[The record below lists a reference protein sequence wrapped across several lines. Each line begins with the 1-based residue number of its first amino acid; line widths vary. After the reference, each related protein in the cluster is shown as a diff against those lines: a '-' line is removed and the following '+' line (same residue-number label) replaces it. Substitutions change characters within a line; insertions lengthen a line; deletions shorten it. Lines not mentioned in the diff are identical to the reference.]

1 MDFALSE
8 DQRLL
13 LGEWR
18 KAIDRDIAP
27 VTRQYADSFIPK
39 DVAQALLKKTGE
51 FGVGNGWVA
60 EKEGGLGLDFLT
72 SGLLYEELSRT
83 SPDLAGLAFVTEG
96 AALKLSRAGSTELKS
111 RYLPGLIAGDL
122 VGCSAISEPGMGSS
136 VREMRTRAVRDGKN
150 YRISGEKLWISNASI
165 ADLTI
170 LVAKTSDNEFTMFLV
185 DREEHGFK
193 TTEISK
199 LGLNGWSLGQISFD
213 NIVVPEENILGGLG
227 GGLRETMKGFERS
240 RCFISTLALGIAQA
254 AFDDGLKYVGERQAF
269 GKAIGGHQ
277 LVQALLAEMVSD
289 VEASRLLL
297 YRALWMLS
305 SGERCELE
313 AAVAKSFV
321 TEAAQ
326 RVTSKAIQLHGAFG
340 ISKEFPVE
348 RHFRNSRMLTLPD
361 GTTQINQLII
371 GRKLTGLDAFG

>member
-27 VTRQYADSFIPK
+27 VTRQHAESFIPK
-39 DVAQALLKKTGE
+39 DVAHALLKKTGE

-111 RYLPGLIAGDL
+111 RYLPRLIAGDL

-136 VREMRTRAVRDGKN
+136 VREMRTRAMRDGKN

-170 LVAKTSDNEFTMFLV
+170 LVAKTSENEFTMFLV

-193 TTEISK
+193 TAEIPK

-213 NIVVPEENILGGLG
+213 NVVVPEENILGGLG
-227 GGLRETMKGFERS
+227 
-240 RCFISTLALGIAQA
+240 
-254 AFDDGLKYVGERQAF
+254 
-269 GKAIGGHQ
+269 
-277 LVQALLAEMVSD
+277 
-289 VEASRLLL
+289 
-297 YRALWMLS
+297 
-305 SGERCELE
+305 
-313 AAVAKSFV
+313 
-321 TEAAQ
+321 
-326 RVTSKAIQLHGAFG
+326 
-340 ISKEFPVE
+340 
-348 RHFRNSRMLTLPD
+348 
-361 GTTQINQLII
+361 
-371 GRKLTGLDAFG
+371 

>member
-27 VTRQYADSFIPK
+27 VVKQHTENFIPK
-39 DVAQALLKKTGE
+39 DAAHALLKKTGE
-51 FGVGNGWVA
+51 FGIGNGWVA
-60 EKEGGLGLDFLT
+60 EKDGGLGLDFLT

-96 AALKLSRAGSTELKS
+96 AMLKLSRAGSDELKA
-111 RYLPGLIAGDL
+111 RYLPGLLAGDL
-122 VGCSAISEPGMGSS
+122 IGCSAISEPGMGSS

-170 LVAKTSDNEFTMFLV
+170 LVAKTADNEFTMFLV

-193 TTEISK
+193 TAETSK
-199 LGLNGWSLGQISFD
+199 LGLNGWSLGQISFED
-213 NIVVPEENILGGLG
+213 IVVPEANILGGLG
-227 GGLRETMKGFERS
+227 GGLRESMKGFERS

-254 AFDDGLKYVGERQAF
+254 AFDDSLRYVKERHAF

-289 VEASRLLL
+289 IEASRLLL

-305 SGERCELE
+305 GDQRCELE

-321 TEAAQ
+321 TEASQ

-340 ISKEFPVE
+340 ISKEFSVE
-348 RHFRNSRMLTLPD
+348 RYFRNSRMLTIPD

-371 GRKLTGLDAFG
+371 GRNLTGIDAFS

>member
-27 VTRQYADSFIPK
+27 VTKQHTESFIPK
-39 DVAQALLKKTGE
+39 GAAQALLKKTGE
-51 FGVGNGWVA
+51 FGIGNGWVT
-60 EKEGGLGLDFLT
+60 EQDGGLGLDFLT

-96 AALKLSRAGSTELKS
+96 AMLKLSRAGSDDLKS
-111 RYLPGLIAGDL
+111 RYLPGLLAGDL

-170 LVAKTSDNEFTMFLV
+170 LVAKTAESEFTMFLV

-193 TTEISK
+193 TSETTK

-213 NIVVPEENILGGLG
+213 DIVVPEVNILGGLG
-227 GGLRETMKGFERS
+227 GGLRESMKGFERS

-254 AFDDGLKYVGERQAF
+254 AFDDSLRYVKERHAF

-277 LVQALLAEMVSD
+277 LVQVLLAEMVSD
-289 VEASRLLL
+289 IEASRLLL
-297 YRALWMLS
+297 YRALWLLS
-305 SGERCELE
+305 SGQRCELE

-321 TEAAQ
+321 TEASQ

-340 ISKEFPVE
+340 ISKEFSVE
-348 RHFRNSRMLTLPD
+348 RYFRNSRMLTIPD

-371 GRKLTGLDAFG
+371 GRNLTSLDAFS

>member
-1 MDFALSE
+1 MDFSLTE

-27 VTRQYADSFIPK
+27 VTRQYTENFIPK
-39 DVAQALLKKTGE
+39 NVARGLLKKTGE
-51 FGVGNGWVA
+51 FGVGNGWVG
-60 EKEGGLGLDFLT
+60 EEGGGLGLDFLT

-83 SPDLAGLAFVTEG
+83 SPDLAGLAFVAEG
-96 AALKLSRAGSTELKS
+96 AALKLFRTGSEALKA
-111 RYLPGLIAGDL
+111 RYLPALLSGDL
-122 VGCSAISEPGMGSS
+122 IGCSAISEPGIGSS

-170 LVAKTSDNEFTMFLV
+170 LVAKTGEEEFTMFLV
-185 DREEHGFK
+185 DREKHGFK
-193 TTEISK
+193 TAEISK
-199 LGLNGWSLGQISFD
+199 LGLNGWSLGQITLED
-213 NIVVPEENILGGLG
+213 VIVPEENILGSLG
-227 GGLRETMKGFERS
+227 GGLRETMKGFDRS

-254 AFDDGLKYVGERQAF
+254 SLDESLRYVKERYSF
-269 GKAIGGHQ
+269 GKPIGGHQ
-277 LVQALLAEMVSD
+277 LVQELLAEMVSD
-289 VEASRLLL
+289 IDASRLLL

-305 SGERCELE
+305 SGERCTQE

-326 RVTSKAIQLHGAFG
+326 RVTSKAIQIHGAFG
-340 ISKEFPVE
+340 ISKEFPLE
-348 RHFRNSRMLTLPD
+348 RHFRNARMLTLPD
-361 GTTQINQLII
+361 GTTQINHLII
-371 GRKLTGLDAFG
+371 GRSLTGIEAFK

>member
-27 VTRQYADSFIPK
+27 VVKHHAESFIPK
-39 DVAQALLKKTGE
+39 DVARALLKKAGE
-51 FGVGNGWVA
+51 FGIGNGWVP
-60 EKEGGLGLDFLT
+60 EENGGLGLDFLT

-96 AALKLSRAGSTELKS
+96 AMLKLSRAGSDEMRA
-111 RYLPGLIAGDL
+111 RYLPGLLSGDL

-170 LVAKTSDNEFTMFLV
+170 LVAKTADDEFTMFLV

-193 TTEISK
+193 TAETSK
-199 LGLNGWSLGQISFD
+199 LGLNGWSLGQISFED
-213 NIVVPEENILGGLG
+213 IVVPEANILGGLG
-227 GGLRETMKGFERS
+227 GGLRESMKGFERS

-254 AFDDGLKYVGERQAF
+254 ALDDSLRYVKERHSF
-269 GKAIGGHQ
+269 GKPIGGHQ
-277 LVQALLAEMVSD
+277 LVQGLLAEMATD
-289 VEASRLLL
+289 IEASRLLL

-305 SGERCELE
+305 GGQGCALE

-321 TEAAQ
+321 TEASQ

-340 ISKEFPVE
+340 ISKEFSVE
-348 RHFRNSRMLTLPD
+348 RYFRNSRMLTIPD

-371 GRKLTGLDAFG
+371 GRNLTGIDAFN

>member
-27 VTRQYADSFIPK
+27 VTRQYEESFIPK
-39 DVAQALLKKTGE
+39 DVALKLLKKTGE
-51 FGVGNGWVA
+51 FGIGNGWVA
-60 EKEGGLGLDFLT
+60 EEGGGLGVDFLT

-96 AALKLSRAGSTELKS
+96 AALKLFRAGSEEIKS
-111 RYLPGLIAGDL
+111 RYMPRLVAGELI
-122 VGCSAISEPGMGSS
+122 GCSAISEPGIGSS
-136 VREMRTRAVRDGKN
+136 VREMRTRAVKDGKN

-170 LVAKTSDNEFTMFLV
+170 LVAKTADDEFTMFLV

-193 TTEISK
+193 TAEISK
-199 LGLNGWSLGQISFD
+199 LGLNGWSLGQISFED
-213 NIVVPEENILGGLG
+213 VVVPEENILGDLG

-254 AFDDGLKYVGERQAF
+254 ALDGSLKYVKERHSF
-269 GKAIGGHQ
+269 GKPIGGHQ
-277 LVQALLAEMVSD
+277 LVQGLLAEMVSD
-289 VEASRLLL
+289 IEASRLLL

-305 SGERCELE
+305 KNERCELE

-326 RVTSKAIQLHGAFG
+326 RVTSKAIQIHGAFG
-340 ISKEFPVE
+340 ISKEFPLE
-348 RHFRNSRMLTLPD
+348 RHFRNARMLTLPD

-371 GRKLTGLDAFG
+371 GRKVTGLNAFG